1 MTGYYVILMVVLIF
15 FSAYFSATE
24 TAFSSLNK
32 TRLKTLCEKGNRQK
46 RAKLAYSL
54 SEQYDRLITAILI
67 GNNIVNI
74 AGASVGTVLF
84 VSLLGDIGA
93 TVSTAVVTVAVLI
106 FGEVTPKSIAKDC
119 PEKFAMFAAPF
130 MKVLMVLFTPATVLF
145 SYWKKA
151 VSKILRL
158 EPDDKMSHEELLTLV
173 DEVQQNGS
181 IDKEESELLHNAIEF
196 TDCTAGDILTHR
208 VDLEGVPDTATK
220 EEIADKF
227 TKSRYSRLL
236 VYKDSIDH
244 IIGVI
249 HHKDLYSGAGITKK
263 SLAGI
268 MTPPVY
274 VTKESSIVDILH
286 EMQEKKVHISVVIDE
301 YGGTVGIV
309 TMEDI
314 LEELVGDIWDEHD
327 EVTETF
333 KKLNNTTY
341 RVSANAALDE
351 FFGFF
356 GISDENESNTLNS
369 WIVKKLDKVPH
380 QGDSFEYQGINVT
393 VTATARHRTTF
404 LEVTVKDQ
412 QKEAGGIKS

>member
-1 MTGYYVILMVVLIF
+1 MTGYYIILIVVLIC

-24 TAFSSLNK
+24 TAFSSLNR
-32 TRLKTLCEKGNRQK
+32 TRLKTLCEKGNKQK
-46 RAKLAYSL
+46 QARLAYSL
-54 SEQYDRLITAILI
+54 SEQYDRLISTILI

-74 AGASVGTVLF
+74 ASASIGTVLF
-84 VSLLGDIGA
+84 VSLFGDIGA
-93 TVSTAVVTVAVLI
+93 TISTAVVTVAVLI

-119 PEKFAMFAAPF
+119 PEKFAMFSAPF
-130 MKVLMVLFTPATVLF
+130 MKVLMVLLTPVTVLF

-151 VSKILRL
+151 VSKVLRL
-158 EPDDKMSHEELLTLV
+158 ESDNRISQEELLTLV
-173 DEVQQNGS
+173 DEVQQSGS
-181 IDKEESELLHNAIEF
+181 IDAEESELLHNAIEF
-196 TDCTAGDILTHR
+196 TDCTAEDILTHR
-208 VDLEGVPDTATK
+208 VDLEGVPITATK

-249 HHKDLYSGAGITKK
+249 HHKDLYSGTGITPK
-263 SLAGI
+263 SLAAI
-268 MTPPVY
+268 MSPPVY
-274 VTKESSIVDILH
+274 VTRESSIVDILR
-286 EMQEKKVHISVVIDE
+286 EMQTKKVHISVVIDE

-333 KKLNNTTY
+333 KKLNDTTY
-341 RVSANAALDE
+341 RVSASVALDE
-351 FFGFF
+351 FFEFF

-369 WIVKKLDKVPH
+369 WIIKKLDKVPY
-380 QGDSFEYQGINVT
+380 QGDSFEYQGITIT
-393 VTATARHRTTF
+393 VTAVAQHRTTF
-404 LEVTVKDQ
+404 LEVTVNDR
-412 QKEAGGIKS
+412 QKESGGTKS